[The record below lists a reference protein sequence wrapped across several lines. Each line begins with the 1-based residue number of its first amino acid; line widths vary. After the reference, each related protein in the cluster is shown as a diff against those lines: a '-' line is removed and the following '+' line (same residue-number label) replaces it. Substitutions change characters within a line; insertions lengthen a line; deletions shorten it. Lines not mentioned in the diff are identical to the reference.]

1 MKARWIS
8 LLLLSLACA
17 KDSTSNSAGSLPAAS
32 VTGTW
37 TFVLGDSIA
46 CGDSV
51 QERSFDVVVSGT
63 EDDVEPAGSLSFTN
77 TWASPSTLTGT
88 VYGTFNLQSEI
99 VILHLTSTDT
109 LTHGLELVGRLDD
122 TLALHGR
129 VTDPYPGYAPL
140 ITTTGCKF
148 DVSGSRTS
156 S

>member
-8 LLLLSLACA
+8 LLLFSLACG
-17 KDSTSNSAGSLPAAS
+17 KDSTSSSAGGIPAAS

-37 TFVLGDSIA
+37 TFILGDSIA

-63 EDDVEPAGSLSFTN
+63 QDDVEPAGSLSFTN
-77 TWASPSTLTGT
+77 TWASPSHLTGT
-88 VYGTFNLQSEI
+88 VYGTFNLQNDI
-99 VILHLTSTDT
+99 VILHLTMTDT

-129 VTDPYPGYAPL
+129 ATDPYPGYAPM
-140 ITTTGCKF
+140 ITATGCKF
-148 DVSGSRTS
+148 DFSGSRTGN
-156 S
+156 